1 MSFDLFSFPVR
12 KDTTSGGSLKLNCCA
27 RSSGDLG
34 GLPILDMISLLL
46 LENNSSLYH
55 IIDYFCI
62 YFMID
67 VVYIVID
74 QEFVIIKGDDAG
86 MILTT
91 NMRSII
97 DDLASKLDLDS
108 MRVFYRDC
116 FGYVDEV
123 VLIDGKFSHF
133 RELKKERAS

>member
-1 MSFDLFSFPVR
+1 
-12 KDTTSGGSLKLNCCA
+12 
-27 RSSGDLG
+27 
-34 GLPILDMISLLL
+34 
-46 LENNSSLYH
+46 
-55 IIDYFCI
+55 
-62 YFMID
+62 MID

>member
-1 MSFDLFSFPVR
+1 
-12 KDTTSGGSLKLNCCA
+12 
-27 RSSGDLG
+27 
-34 GLPILDMISLLL
+34 
-46 LENNSSLYH
+46 
-55 IIDYFCI
+55 
-62 YFMID
+62 MID

-97 DDLASKLDLDS
+97 DDLESKLDLDA

>member
-1 MSFDLFSFPVR
+1 
-12 KDTTSGGSLKLNCCA
+12 
-27 RSSGDLG
+27 
-34 GLPILDMISLLL
+34 
-46 LENNSSLYH
+46 
-55 IIDYFCI
+55 
-62 YFMID
+62 MID

-97 DDLASKLDLDS
+97 DDLASKLDLDA